1 MQIKPSTSRPTQVW
15 CPDLRWALLGVLA
28 AAFIATPR
36 VSEAK
41 YASIVI
47 DAKTGKVRHSINAN
61 TRNFPASLTK
71 VMTLYLLFE
80 AVDRKK
86 LTFDSQLKVSRRAAL
101 QPASKLGL
109 KPGQTINVRD
119 AAAALIVRSANDVAT
134 AVAEALAGSER
145 RFALRMTQKARQIGM
160 SRTTFRNASG
170 LPHRGQMS
178 TAKDMAALTR
188 KMITRFPQHYHM
200 FSKTSFTYQG
210 RRYNS
215 HNKLLQTY
223 PGAEGFKTGYIRAS
237 GYNLI
242 TTAKQNG
249 HRLIGVVFGGNSS
262 RSRNRHMQSLLNKAY
277 AKVHTMPSSQ
287 VIKTSHLRLP
297 SRKNPIRG
305 TTLPKR
311 DIWGIQVGAFYTRKP
326 AASIATEI
334 SRKYARILK
343 NGQVTIMP
351 LQKSRNRILYRARI
365 LGIRKQEAYQ
375 ACRSLKKYRRPCMP
389 VKLPVQFEIAAS

>member
-1 MQIKPSTSRPTQVW
+1 MQIKPSTSRLGQVW
-15 CPDLRWALLGVLA
+15 RLTLRWGLLGALA
-28 AAFIATPR
+28 TAFLATPSA
-36 VSEAK
+36 SEAK

-47 DAKTGKVRHSINAN
+47 DAKTGKVWHSINAN

-80 AVDRKK
+80 AIDQKK
-86 LTFDSQLKVSRRAAL
+86 LTFDSQLKVSRRAAS

-109 KPGQTINVRD
+109 KPGQTIKVRD

-134 AVAEALAGSER
+134 AVAEALAGNER

-178 TAKDMAALTR
+178 TAQDMAALTR
-188 KMITRFPQHYHM
+188 KMINRFPHHYHM

-210 RRYNS
+210 RSYSS

-249 HRLIGVVFGGNSS
+249 HRLIGVIFGGDSS
-262 RSRNRHMQSLLNKAY
+262 RSRNRHMQGLLNKAY
-277 AKVHTMPSSQ
+277 AKVRAIPSPQ
-287 VIKTSHLRLP
+287 AIKTSHLRLP
-297 SRKNPIRG
+297 TRKNPLRRSA
-305 TTLPKR
+305 LPKS

-326 AASIATEI
+326 AASLATEI

-351 LQKSRNRILYRARI
+351 LKKSRNRILYRARI
-365 LGIRKQEAYQ
+365 LGIRKQEAYR

-389 VKLPVQFEIAAS
+389 VKLPAQLEIAAS

>member
-1 MQIKPSTSRPTQVW
+1 MQIKPTTFRLCEFWP
-15 CPDLRWALLGVLA
+15 PAIRWALLGALA
-28 AAFIATPR
+28 LAVMATPS

-47 DAKTGKVRHSINAN
+47 DAKTGKVRHSVNAN

-80 AVDRKK
+80 AVDTKK
-86 LTFDSQLKVSRRAAL
+86 LNFDSRLKVSRRAAL

-109 KPGQTINVRD
+109 KPGQTIKVRE
-119 AAAALIVRSANDVAT
+119 AAEALIVRSANDVAT
-134 AVAEALAGSER
+134 VVAEALAGSER

-178 TAKDMAALTR
+178 TAKDMATLTR
-188 KMITRFPQHYHM
+188 NTITRFPHYYHM
-200 FSKTSFTYQG
+200 FAKSSFTYQG
-210 RRYNS
+210 RNYRS
-215 HNKLLQTY
+215 HNKLLKTY

-262 RSRNRHMQSLLNKAY
+262 HSRNQHMQSLLNKAY
-277 AKVHTMPSSQ
+277 AKVRTVTSSQ
-287 VIKTSHLRLP
+287 VIRTSHRQP
-297 SRKNPIRG
+297 SRRKNQIGR
-305 TTLPKR
+305 TAIPKR

-326 AASIATEI
+326 ATSLAKEI

-351 LQKSRNRILYRARI
+351 LRKSRNRILYRARI
-365 LGIRKQEAYQ
+365 LGIRKQEAYR

-389 VKLPVQFEIAAS
+389 VKLPVQLEIAAS